1 MTEVFELLGRIAVE
15 GVDEAENAITDMAE
29 KVRAGSEKIGGY
41 LENIRNGFSIGENIR
56 NDASAISG
64 IMNDITAVT
73 ENHIN
78 DTISIKAEIPQTK
91 FNVPDDIWN
100 LSGESLVKN
109 AEKTASDIKE
119 ILDGITLTIP
129 NEAAWDIG
137 KDKLYSELAN
147 IKKLLPNEISKA
159 GANYKT
165 ELDKIY
171 IDSVSKWD
179 KIGTSASGRIN
190 GISDTVKSV
199 INAAERNN
207 KSGLERI
214 YRDSISEWNKTG
226 KTAYYGISGISDTV
240 KSVINAAERNNK
252 SGLERI
258 YRDSVSEWNKT
269 GKTASYGIS
278 GISDT
283 VRSVI
288 NAAEHNNKSGLER
301 IYRDSVSEWSKIEKS
316 ASDGMNNMSE
326 AIYSGISMVRESC
339 MAAAAAAEKALTVDG
354 SSAGRYL
361 IDSMDSGIAERAWTV
376 YQTASDVAAN
386 ISSILSSVTVSVN
399 SAVSSGKLIGH
410 AKGGI
415 VTREHIAR
423 VGEDGAEAI
432 IPLEHN
438 TEWIDRVAERLNGS
452 GSGDVIAKLD
462 ELNSS
467 IKSLKIYLD
476 GEALV
481 GGIAPAMDKKLGSIS
496 RLKRRSAI

>member
-41 LENIRNGFSIGENIR
+41 LESIRNCFSIGENIK

-64 IMNDITAVT
+64 IMNDIASVT

-78 DTISIKAEIPQTK
+78 DTISIKTEIPQTK
-91 FNVPDDIWN
+91 FNVPDDIWD

-109 AEKTASDIKE
+109 AEKTASDIKD

-129 NEAAWDIG
+129 NEAKWDIG
-137 KDKLYSELAN
+137 KDKLYSELTN
-147 IKKLLPNEISKA
+147 IKDLLPNEISKA

-171 IDSVSKWD
+171 IDSVSKWG

-190 GISDTVKSV
+190 GISDTVRSV

-214 YRDSISEWNKTG
+214 YHDSISEWNKTG

-240 KSVINAAERNNK
+240 KSVINAAER
-252 SGLERI
+252 
-258 YRDSVSEWNKT
+258 
-269 GKTASYGIS
+269 
-278 GISDT
+278 
-283 VRSVI
+283 
-288 NAAEHNNKSGLER
+288 NNKSGLER

-399 SAVSSGKLIGH
+399 SAVSSGKLPGL